1 MADPVRGVLKHRFV
15 RYESCWATMV
25 AQWLGTYL
33 PTKEEGGESLVW
45 KDSTCRGAT
54 NPMRQNY

>member
-1 MADPVRGVLKHRFV
+1 
-15 RYESCWATMV
+15 MV

-54 NPMRQNY
+54 NPMRQNYWAHALEPRGHN